1 MFKIY
6 EDFGDFVD
14 AVKTMDP
21 KTEICMK
28 ILPHRDDKNSILSA
42 EIIMQFMGLD
52 GLCHTHHYTD
62 GLKAIRILP
71 SGVFNIIS
79 DDKAR
84 AGEEQRYEGLLNQ
97 FDEITKK
104 EYEKAKL
111 LFNDLGFKNI
121 VNCYITIG

>member
-14 AVKTMDP
+14 AVGKNDT
-21 KTEICMK
+21 KTEICIK

-42 EIIMQFMGLD
+42 EILMQFIGAD
-52 GLCHTHHYTD
+52 GLCHTHHYTE

-84 AGEEQRYEGLLNQ
+84 ESEEQRYDALLTE
-97 FDEITKK
+97 FDEIVKT
-104 EYEKAKL
+104 EYEKAKKM
-111 LFNDLGFKNI
+111 FNDLGFKNI
-121 VNCYITIG
+121 VKCYITSG